1 MFRIY
6 LARFVL
12 PLFFVAG
19 MMALPFFWLPGAEP
33 PGEGDAPSPGGPG
46 QTSPASEKSSAPDR
60 RRPAPFQRAMT
71 LGFVLIL
78 ISVTGGGI
86 MLYGITRRQTAGWRR
101 RFAPKKPKGEARPDP
116 QKSPAENPLS
126 IPEKSETP
134 RGAPE
139 PAE

>member
-1 MFRIY
+1 MFCIY
-6 LARFVL
+6 LTRFVL

-19 MMALPFFWLPGAEP
+19 MMALPFFWLPGVEP
-33 PGEGDAPSPGGPG
+33 PEEGGAASPGGPR
-46 QTSPASEKSSAPDR
+46 QTSPANAKSGAPDR
-60 RRPAPFQRAMT
+60 RRPTPFQRAMT

-101 RFAPKKPKGEARPDP
+101 RFAPKKPKGEARSTP
-116 QKSPAENPLS
+116 QKSPRKNPPS
-126 IPEKSETP
+126 IPAKSETP
-134 RGAPE
+134 PRAPE

>member
-1 MFRIY
+1 MIRIY
-6 LARFVL
+6 LTRFVL

-19 MMALPFFWLPGAEP
+19 MVALPFFWLPEVEP
-33 PGEGDAPSPGGPG
+33 PGEGDAAPPGGPG
-46 QTSPASEKSSAPDR
+46 QTSPASEKSGAPDR

-86 MLYGITRRQTAGWRR
+86 LLYGITRRQTAGWKR
-101 RFAPKKPKGEARPDP
+101 RFAPKKPKGEARPAP
-116 QKSPAENPLS
+116 QKSPAKSPPS
-126 IPEKSETP
+126 IPAKSDTP